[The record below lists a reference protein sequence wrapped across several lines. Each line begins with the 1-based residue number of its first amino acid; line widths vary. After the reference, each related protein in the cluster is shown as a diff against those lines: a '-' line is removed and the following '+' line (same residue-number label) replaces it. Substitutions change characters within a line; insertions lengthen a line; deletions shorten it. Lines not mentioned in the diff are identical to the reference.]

1 MVLTVTIGACQKWP
15 ARMVTV
21 KIQDG
26 SFIILI
32 WLSRSR
38 QIINSYWSI
47 RSWLSWSIVES
58 YLLDSHI
65 RIKKDPFRIQNFCE
79 SCPSFESVDLNLLK
93 GCAGKHHHITP
104 HFWDANVGTLGVQ
117 LMPSWP
123 IELADDYPELS
134 GPIPCIDWCDNGKT
148 PEYRGPC
155 TTQPPT
161 TTTTKRLT
169 TTKQTTT
176 VKTTTT
182 AKTTTPPKNCSDLC
196 YDDFYECIAGCGN
209 STCQSACSRVH
220 FDCIQNCSAN
230 WNFQF
235 WKCFALINIP
245 N

>member
-1 MVLTVTIGACQKWP
+1 
-15 ARMVTV
+15 
-21 KIQDG
+21 
-26 SFIILI
+26 
-32 WLSRSR
+32 
-38 QIINSYWSI
+38 
-47 RSWLSWSIVES
+47 
-58 YLLDSHI
+58 
-65 RIKKDPFRIQNFCE
+65 
-79 SCPSFESVDLNLLK
+79 
-93 GCAGKHHHITP
+93 
-104 HFWDANVGTLGVQ
+104 
-117 LMPSWP
+117 MPSWP

-134 GPIPCIDWCDNGKT
+134 GPIPCIDWCDNGKI

-182 AKTTTPPKNCSDLC
+182 AKTTSPPKNCSDSC

-230 WNFQF
+230 
-235 WKCFALINIP
+235 
-245 N
+245 